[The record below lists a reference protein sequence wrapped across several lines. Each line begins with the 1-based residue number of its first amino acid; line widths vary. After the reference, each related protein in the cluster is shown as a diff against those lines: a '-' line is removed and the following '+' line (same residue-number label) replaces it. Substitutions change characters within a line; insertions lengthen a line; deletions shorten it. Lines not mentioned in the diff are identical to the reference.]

1 MKLKGTGTR
10 KATSPETEPNLYA
23 YPYLPA
29 ESKDKNEQRGTAN
42 TPLGTTMAGLSGVG
56 GSSGLTNLDRLMQA
70 TAPVPNAAALQLQQ
84 NSALGGLG
92 PLSGLSGFATAVDP
106 LLAAQARA
114 YALLALQ
121 QQMPGLGALGGGNA
135 AAALLNA
142 GLLPQV
148 AQTNPLLANQD
159 IALRLA
165 LLRNGPGLSQDS
177 NTSNHAMGVSNDNN
191 NNNNNNNNSDSND
204 NAAE

>member
-42 TPLGTTMAGLSGVG
+42 APLGTTMAGLSGVG
-56 GSSGLTNLDRLMQA
+56 GGSGLANLDRLMQA

-92 PLSGLSGFATAVDP
+92 PLSALSGFATAADP
-106 LLAAQARA
+106 LLVAQART

-121 QQMPGLGALGGGNA
+121 QQVPGMGALGGGS

-142 GLLPQV
+142 GLFPQV
-148 AQTNPLLANQD
+148 AQTNPLLASQD

-177 NTSNHAMGVSNDNN
+177 ITSNHAMKVSNDSS
-191 NNNNNNNNSDSND
+191 NNNNNNNNSDSKD
-204 NAAE
+204 DAAE